1 MRHFSLAKQ
10 LLRRDWRS
18 GEITTLLFALVIAVA
33 AMLMIALT
41 GDRLTK
47 GMSSASAELIGG
59 DLVINSTRTP
69 PESWISKARD
79 LGLRATAVYHFD
91 SVIFRGDD
99 MLLCSVKAVGSGYP
113 LLGQLEIKDSPAEP
127 GYQTPGIP
135 APGSAWADSRVLE
148 RLNASLGDRIYFGAT
163 ELTISKI
170 LTFEP
175 DQGSD
180 LFQFAPRLLVNSAD
194 LESAR
199 VLGPGS
205 RIKYRTLIAGGTTE
219 GSSGESTGKTTGKS
233 AGKNTLAEF
242 RNGIELGPGHRLV
255 TPSNDDNRASE
266 ALKKATQYIRIAT
279 LLTIVLCAIAIAL
292 CARRYS
298 ERQVD
303 ISAMLRTLGARQQ
316 DVLRLYIYQ
325 LTLIGAAAIT
335 IAAGIGWA
343 AHLAVLEILAPLM
356 PTSLP
361 SAGITPWLSACGSAL
376 LLLAGFALPPVM
388 RLANTPTLRILRKDL
403 QPPPVSTWLM
413 YTLGALTQGL
423 LLWLLFNDLGDVLLL
438 LLSAGLVVA
447 ILGLSLHF
455 GLRSLRRLKPGRSLI
470 GRGFRN
476 LATHAATTTSQIM
489 AFALTLML
497 VIVVTQLRTGLL
509 EEWQLQLPDDAP
521 NHFAFNIFP
530 EDVANFKK
538 QVSEKAEMNPLY
550 PVVRGR
556 IIAVNDSVEEIEAAG
571 DNRRELNF
579 TSTFDLPKDNQVLSG
594 EWPPLPGTVSVEE
607 GYAERLG
614 LSLGDALSLDVTGTE
629 FTVSV
634 SSIRSVEWE
643 SFSPNFYLIFN
654 PDNLAELPTSYL
666 TSFYLTPEEKV
677 LGKTLLKTYPSLALI
692 EVDTLIER
700 MRQILQQVSLSV
712 QLVMV
717 FVLLAG
723 FGVLFA
729 TLQTT
734 SEERTRESALMRA
747 IGASRSYLKS
757 AYLLEYGLIGL
768 ISGIIGVLAAETVV
782 AVLYH
787 RVLDLGYSPSL
798 GLWFLVP
805 LGSALLVSLT
815 GYWGARQVLHSSPMS
830 LLNR

>member
-1 MRHFSLAKQ
+1 MRHFQLAKQ

-41 GDRLTK
+41 GDRLTR

-59 DLVINSTRTP
+59 DLVITSTRTP
-69 PESWISKARD
+69 PDAWLSSARQA
-79 LGLRATAVYHFD
+79 GLRATLAYHFD
-91 SVIFRGDD
+91 SVVFHGDD
-99 MLLCSVKAVGSGYP
+99 MLLCSVKAVGDEYP
-113 LLGQLEIKDSPAEP
+113 LLGQLEIRDSLS
-127 GYQTPGIP
+127 TPVYRTPDIP
-135 APGSAWADSRVLE
+135 AAGTAWADSRVLE
-148 RLNASLGDRIYFGAT
+148 RLNARLGDSIYFGAT
-163 ELTISKI
+163 ELRVTKI

-175 DQGSD
+175 DQGSS

-194 LESAR
+194 LEAAR

-205 RIKYRTLIAGGTTE
+205 RIKYRTLIA
-219 GSSGESTGKTTGKS
+219 TGKS
-233 AGKNTLAEF
+233 GDSSLSAF
-242 RNGIELGPGHRLV
+242 RETIELGPGHRFI
-255 TPSNDDNRASE
+255 TPENDDNRASA

-303 ISAMLRTLGARQQ
+303 ISAMLRTLGAHQK

-325 LTLIGAAAIT
+325 LALIGGAAVA
-335 IAAGIGWA
+335 IAAGIGWI
-343 AHLAVLEILAPLM
+343 AHLAVLKVLAPLM
-356 PTSLP
+356 PTTLP
-361 SAGITPWLSACGSAL
+361 PAGITPWLSACGSAL
-376 LLLAGFALPPVM
+376 LLLAGFALPPMM

-403 QPPPVSTWLM
+403 QPPPVATWLM
-413 YTLGALTQGL
+413 YGMGALSQGL
-423 LLWLLFNDLGDVLLL
+423 LLWLLFSDLGDVLLL
-438 LLSAGLVVA
+438 LLSAGALVAVMGLCLH
-447 ILGLSLHF
+447 LGL
-455 GLRSLRRLKPGRSLI
+455 RALRRLKPGRTLI
-470 GRGFRN
+470 GRSFRN
-476 LATHAATTTSQIM
+476 LGNHSATTTSQIM

-509 EEWQLQLPDDAP
+509 EEWQLQLPDNAP

-530 EDVANFKK
+530 EDVADFRS
-538 QVSEKAEMNPLY
+538 QVTPHAQLNPLY

-556 IIAVNDSVEEIEAAG
+556 IIAVNGNTGQIEAAG
-571 DNRRELNF
+571 DDRRELNF
-579 TSTFDLPKDNQVLSG
+579 TSTLDLPLDNQIIAG
-594 EWPPLPGTVSVEE
+594 EWPPAPGTVSVEE

-614 LSLGDALSLDVTGTE
+614 LSLGDTLNLDVTGTE
-629 FTVSV
+629 FTGVV

-654 PDNLAELPTSYL
+654 PENLANLPTSYL
-666 TSFYLTPEEKV
+666 TSFYLEPHNED
-677 LGKTLLKTYPSLALI
+677 LAKTLLKTYPSLALI

-700 MRQILQQVSLSV
+700 MREILKQVSLSV

-717 FVLLAG
+717 FVLLGG

-747 IGASRSYLKS
+747 IGASRNYLKG
-757 AYLLEYGLIGL
+757 AYLVEYGLIGL
-768 ISGIIGVLAAETVV
+768 ISGIIGVLAAEAIV

-798 GLWFLVP
+798 LLWLLVP
-805 LGSALLVSLT
+805 AGSALLVSAA
-815 GYWGARQVLHSSPMS
+815 GYWGARKVLGSSPML